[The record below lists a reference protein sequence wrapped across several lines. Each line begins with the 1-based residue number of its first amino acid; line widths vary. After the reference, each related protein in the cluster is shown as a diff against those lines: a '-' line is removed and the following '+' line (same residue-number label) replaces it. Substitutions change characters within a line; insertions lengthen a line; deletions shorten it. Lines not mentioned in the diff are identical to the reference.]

1 MLLFALS
8 IVLFPFVIA
17 PGCAQG
23 DEHPDEL
30 VGGWKGVWTKDGDS
44 LPVTV
49 TFTRAGDAYS
59 GMFDSDALQVAGI
72 PLDDVS
78 GTHGSVH
85 FQLRGDQSTT
95 VFDGTITGAKMSGT
109 FTDGS
114 VKGSF
119 ELARAVLP
127 AAQIRA
133 RDVTFQNKDTSLAG
147 TLWLPDTP
155 GKHAAIV
162 FLHGSGPEGRWANRY
177 LAQKFAQ
184 HGIVA
189 LIYDKRGVGQ
199 SAGDWQ
205 KASIGDLADDAVAGI
220 RFLQTQSAVD
230 AARVG
235 IYGHSQGGTIA
246 PLVGV
251 RAGDLRF
258 VIASAAGGI
267 DPADVEIYSVG
278 NSIGVARLPPAE
290 RADAQGYVQ
299 ALVDVAYRGHDRA
312 QLDVL
317 AAKFKSRDWYFD
329 PPPPDNSYWLI
340 SRSIA
345 AFHPVEYWRQIKAPV
360 LLIYG
365 AHDDRVPPRESAN
378 AIQSALKSAGNRN
391 VTLKMYPHADHTFT
405 LVDPPHKGGWPKHE
419 PDYAGTLVQWVLA
432 QL

>member
-1 MLLFALS
+1 MPSSMAASVSLFSSSTMGAGLSSSNFFTFAIGFIVGWNRWAMLSNSLPVFTRMVSKQDNRPRGLSGAKSKDWSAVMLLFALS

-199 SAGDWQ
+199 STGDWQ
-205 KASIGDLADDAVAGI
+205 KAT
-220 RFLQTQSAVD
+220 F
-230 AARVG
+230 
-235 IYGHSQGGTIA
+235 
-246 PLVGV
+246 
-251 RAGDLRF
+251 
-258 VIASAAGGI
+258 
-267 DPADVEIYSVG
+267 E
-278 NSIGVARLPPAE
+278 
-290 RADAQGYVQ
+290 
-299 ALVDVAYRGHDRA
+299 
-312 QLDVL
+312 VL
-317 AAKFKSRDWYFD
+317 
-329 PPPPDNSYWLI
+329 
-340 SRSIA
+340 
-345 AFHPVEYWRQIKAPV
+345 
-360 LLIYG
+360 G
-365 AHDDRVPPRESAN
+365 
-378 AIQSALKSAGNRN
+378 
-391 VTLKMYPHADHTFT
+391 
-405 LVDPPHKGGWPKHE
+405 
-419 PDYAGTLVQWVLA
+419 
-432 QL
+432 